1 MTDPGADAAPTRAVA
16 AFDFDG
22 TLVERD
28 SLIPFLQRVCG
39 TPAVMRALAVEAPRL
54 ARLAAGGGGDRDLL
68 KARLF
73 GRLLAGRRVADLD
86 RVVSDYAEHVTARRV
101 RSDMLEV
108 VDWHRREGHE
118 LVIVSA
124 SPELYLVPIGR
135 LLDFDAVLGTRL
147 EVDDDGRL
155 TGRLTGRNVRGA
167 EKVTRLR
174 AHLGEGPLR
183 LWAYGDSAGDRE
195 LLALADVATRVT
207 RSRLPRPQPPPGPVT
222 NGGGGPAPTSPE
234 APPASPTTRPSP
246 PRGRE
251 PGSAV

>member
-1 MTDPGADAAPTRAVA
+1 MRAVA

-28 SLIPFLQRVCG
+28 SLLPFLQRVCG
-39 TPAVMRALAVEAPRL
+39 TAAVARALAIESPRL
-54 ARLAAGGGGDRDLL
+54 ARLATGGGDRDLF

-73 GRLLAGRRVADLD
+73 GRLLAGRRVVDLD

-101 RSDMLEV
+101 RSDMLDV
-108 VDWHRREGHE
+108 VEWHRREGHE

-135 LLDFDAVLGTRL
+135 LLAFDAVLGTRL

-167 EKVTRLR
+167 EKVARLR

-195 LLALADVATRVT
+195 LLELADVATRVT
-207 RSRLPRPQPPPGPVT
+207 RRRQYQPRSPAAPVKDGAGPPATSPEDRPASPPTPPPPPPGP
-222 NGGGGPAPTSPE
+222 
-234 APPASPTTRPSP
+234 
-246 PRGRE
+246 E
-251 PGSAV
+251 PGSAA

>member
-1 MTDPGADAAPTRAVA
+1 LSGGADPLPVRAVA

-28 SLIPFLQRVCG
+28 SLLPFLQRVCG
-39 TPAVMRALAVEAPRL
+39 TAAVVRALALESPRL
-54 ARLAAGGGGDRDLL
+54 AGLAAGGDRDLL

-73 GRLLAGRRVADLD
+73 GRLLAGRRVVDLE
-86 RVVSDYAEHVTARRV
+86 RVVHEYAEHVTARRL
-101 RSDMLEV
+101 RSDMLDV

-167 EKVTRLR
+167 EKVARVQ

-183 LWAYGDSAGDRE
+183 LWAYGDSGGDRE

-207 RSRLPRPQPPPGPVT
+207 RRRLPRPPPSPPRPAPDA
-222 NGGGGPAPTSPE
+222 GGPATTSPGDR
-234 APPASPTTRPSP
+234 PASPPTRPSP
-246 PRGRE
+246 PRGPE
-251 PGSAV
+251 PGS

>member
-1 MTDPGADAAPTRAVA
+1 MSGGAGPLPMRAVA

-28 SLIPFLQRVCG
+28 SLFPFLQRVCG
-39 TPAVMRALAVEAPRL
+39 TAAVVRALALESPRL
-54 ARLAAGGGGDRDLL
+54 ARLAGGGGDRDLL

-73 GRLLAGRRVADLD
+73 GRLLAGRRVVDLD
-86 RVVSDYAEHVTARRV
+86 RVVSEYAEHVTARRA
-101 RSDMLEV
+101 RSDMLDV
-108 VDWHRREGHE
+108 AAWHRREGHE

-167 EKVTRLR
+167 EKVARLR

-183 LWAYGDSAGDRE
+183 LWAYGDSGGDRE

-207 RSRLPRPQPPPGPVT
+207 RRRLPRPPPSPRRPVPDA
-222 NGGGGPAPTSPE
+222 GGPTPTSPE
-234 APPASPTTRPSP
+234 DRPASPPSRPSP
-246 PRGRE
+246 PQGPE
-251 PGSAV
+251 PGS